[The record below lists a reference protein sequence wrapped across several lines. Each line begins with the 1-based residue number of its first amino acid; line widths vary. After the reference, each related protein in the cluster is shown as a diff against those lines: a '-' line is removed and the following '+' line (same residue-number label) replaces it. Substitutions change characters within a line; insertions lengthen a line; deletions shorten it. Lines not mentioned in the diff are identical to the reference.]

1 MRIVSCLDLPRPLA
15 HLSLS
20 TSVHVRSLAGEVT
33 AFKNVLKKLCT
44 NCEYR
49 HRCVCVH
56 ESSNVGKGTCDK
68 DQNSYVLKD
77 ISLSSLTV

>member
-1 MRIVSCLDLPRPLA
+1 MRVVSCLDFPRTLA

-20 TSVHVRSLAGEVT
+20 TSVRVRGEVT
-33 AFKNVLKKLCT
+33 AFRTVLKKLCT
-44 NCEYR
+44 YSEYR

-56 ESSNVGKGTCDK
+56 ELSNVDKGTCDK